1 MVTWRK
7 EGRECRERRS
17 KKARERGKNKRVRE
31 FFKPGQIYQKYHAT

>member
-31 FFKPGQIYQKYHAT
+31 KEGGDKQPL